1 MLIRSLFCATLAFM
15 PPLAHALDTPP
26 PPSLPRTAAPAGA
39 AVYFIAP
46 ADGARITAPFVV
58 RFGLSGMGVAP
69 AGIQVDNTGHHH
81 LLVDVPGL
89 PPDGQPLPNDAQH
102 LHFGKGQT
110 ETTLTLPPGSHTLQ
124 LILGD
129 HLHLPHQPPVVS
141 EQIRVVVE

>member
-1 MLIRSLFCATLAFM
+1 MLRLTVICATLAFIS
-15 PPLAHALDTPP
+15 PSAQALDTPP
-26 PPSLPRTAAPAGA
+26 PASLPRTAAPAGA

-46 ADGARITAPFVV
+46 ADGATVKAPFVV

-69 AGIQVDNTGHHH
+69 AGIQVEHTGHHH
-81 LLVDVPGL
+81 LLVDVPVL

-110 ETTLTLPPGSHTLQ
+110 ETTLTLPPGTHTLQ

-141 EQIRVVVE
+141 ERIRVVVE

>member
-1 MLIRSLFCATLAFM
+1 MLRRSLFCAVLAFM
-15 PPLAHALDTPP
+15 PPLANALDTPP
-26 PPSLPRTAAPAGA
+26 PPALPRSVAPAGA

-46 ADGARITAPFVV
+46 ADGARVTSPFAV
-58 RFGLSGMGVAP
+58 RFGLTGMGVAP
-69 AGIQVDNTGHHH
+69 AGIQVEHTGHHH
-81 LLVDVPGL
+81 LLVDVAEL

-110 ETTLTLPPGSHTLQ
+110 ETTLSLPPGAHTLQ

-141 EQIRVVVE
+141 QKIRLVVE